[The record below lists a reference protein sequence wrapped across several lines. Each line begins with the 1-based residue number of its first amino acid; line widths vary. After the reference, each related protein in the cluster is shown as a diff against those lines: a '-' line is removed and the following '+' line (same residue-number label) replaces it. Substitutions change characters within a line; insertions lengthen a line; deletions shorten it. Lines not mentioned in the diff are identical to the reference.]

1 MLFATT
7 GEFAGALSAF
17 GASNGVEFVAIV
29 PLTWR
34 RRAKKSASGLREDQF
49 HNEIVM

>member
-34 RRAKKSASGLREDQF
+34 RRAKNRLRAYAKTNSITKS
-49 HNEIVM
+49 